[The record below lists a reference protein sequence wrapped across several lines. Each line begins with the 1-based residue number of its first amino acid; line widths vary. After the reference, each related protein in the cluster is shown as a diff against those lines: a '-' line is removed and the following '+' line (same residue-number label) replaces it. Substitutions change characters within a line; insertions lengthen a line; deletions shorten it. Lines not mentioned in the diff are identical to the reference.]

1 METIKN
7 GDVSDMRLA
16 YSILD
21 QAVTSGGN
29 FLVIAICAHLLSVD
43 EQGKVAYTYATYL
56 AVLLLN
62 IAIIF
67 QGAAIK
73 APSVKNANVYHRML
87 ARLQLMSGVTLCVI
101 AVFFWWG
108 FGDKFDW
115 APSRN
120 ELILFFLYL
129 FTQQLADF
137 ERRTSYIFFGP
148 GRAAVSS
155 IAVYP
160 IRVLSL
166 LLFLPDTFEMVVAI
180 WAVTAI
186 VPALFSIIRAV
197 AGRRDTWQFREMI
210 HHIFFSKLMIAG
222 APLGWLW
229 SFLPIFF
236 LGGLLGKVEVAVF
249 MSIRS
254 IANVANLAM
263 EQLEIQAATHMSR
276 TYYTH
281 GKSSLDRTVVQLLF
295 IGGSVWIV
303 GLLVTFYFSEDVVGL
318 VLGANYVQHS
328 GLLTVSWVA
337 FGVYFFARVYAIARR
352 TVRDMKTEFVG
363 NMVAVVTAIGA
374 GFPLVNYF
382 GMYGAAWAYVVI
394 AASIG
399 IAQALIVRNMC
410 HE

>member
-1 METIKN
+1 
-7 GDVSDMRLA
+7 MRLA
-16 YSILD
+16 FSILD

-73 APSVKNANVYHRML
+73 APSVDNASDYHGML
-87 ARLQLMSGVTLCVI
+87 ARMQLMSGVILCVI
-101 AVFFWWG
+101 AIFFWWG
-108 FGDKFDW
+108 IGEKFDW
-115 APSRN
+115 APSKN

-148 GRAAVSS
+148 ERAAVSS

-166 LLFLPDTFEMVVAI
+166 LLIQPDTYEVVVAI

-197 AGRRDTWQFREMI
+197 VGRRDTWQFREMI
-210 HHIFFSKLMIAG
+210 HHILFSKLMIAG

-229 SFLPIFF
+229 SFLPVFF

-254 IANVANLAM
+254 IANVANIAM
-263 EQLEIQAATHMSR
+263 EQLEIQAAAHMAR
-276 TYYTH
+276 TYYAH
-281 GKSSLDRTVVQLLF
+281 GKSSLDRTVLQLIS
-295 IGGSVWIV
+295 IGGFVWFT
-303 GLLVTFYFSEDVVGL
+303 GFLVTLYFSDEVVGL
-318 VLGANYVQHS
+318 VLGANYAQHS
-328 GLLTVSWVA
+328 GLFTISWVA

-352 TVRDMKTEFVG
+352 SVRDMKTEFVG
-363 NMVAVVTAIGA
+363 NMVAVITAIA
-374 GFPLVNYF
+374 VGFPLVNYF

-399 IAQALIVRNMC
+399 IAQALSVRNMC